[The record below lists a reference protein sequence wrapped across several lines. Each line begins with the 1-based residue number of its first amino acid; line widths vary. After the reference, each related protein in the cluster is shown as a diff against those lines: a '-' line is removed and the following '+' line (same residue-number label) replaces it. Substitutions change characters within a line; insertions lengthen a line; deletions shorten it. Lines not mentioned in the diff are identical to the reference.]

1 MTMKAGIGVGVSII
15 ILLGVGVVRAA
26 DGPASASLN
35 ASQIRGLVEKTE
47 ARVGEALPGGLRF
60 DPLFAEFGDVF
71 RSEAI
76 SFDSM
81 SELDQRRRRGYE
93 AQFNLGVR
101 NREAGAYDAAARDF
115 ITLLEKFPPEEYRKK
130 TMLQLALIAEL
141 QSDWP
146 KAQQIYRHFKSLWQD
161 DPNVPLV
168 SLRLA
173 EIYREMGADE
183 LALSDFH
190 TLILSTVRSTDVK
203 GKYFPVY
210 ERIVL
215 KAKIEIANT
224 HFQRGDYANAARYFN
239 MLLRDETLDG
249 DYNRANVPIVRH
261 RLCECYSML
270 PDRSGELD
278 GQVEA
283 FLKEHAGHELEAD
296 VRYLAVQSCQKRQ
309 KTAEALEHMQKI
321 LELQSESE
329 QASAESRIR
338 WKLRVGLEV
347 AAQMFQ
353 SANYRAALEIYRTLL
368 KYNDSPEDELFIW
381 YQIGV
386 ISERLGQYDNA
397 SEVYQKIKDQLASS
411 DSISKGP
418 PVKLIDEMTDW
429 RVGLLDWYRKKQ
441 LVLEGMKEDNAS
453 GSEASND

>member
-1 MTMKAGIGVGVSII
+1 
-15 ILLGVGVVRAA
+15 
-26 DGPASASLN
+26 
-35 ASQIRGLVEKTE
+35 
-47 ARVGEALPGGLRF
+47 
-60 DPLFAEFGDVF
+60 
-71 RSEAI
+71 
-76 SFDSM
+76 
-81 SELDQRRRRGYE
+81 
-93 AQFNLGVR
+93 
-101 NREAGAYDAAARDF
+101 
-115 ITLLEKFPPEEYRKK
+115 
-130 TMLQLALIAEL
+130 
-141 QSDWP
+141 
-146 KAQQIYRHFKSLWQD
+146 
-161 DPNVPLV
+161 
-168 SLRLA
+168 
-173 EIYREMGADE
+173 MGADE

-296 VRYLAVQSCQKRQ
+296 VRYLAVKSCQKRQ

-397 SEVYQKIKDQLASS
+397 SEVYQKIKDRLASS

-418 PVKLIDEMTDW
+418 PVDLIDEMTDW